1 MSRSPLD
8 RREFVR
14 LFAVGGSA
22 ALLGHP
28 RFEGWRPPP
37 LTGARLRGGDV
48 DWAAVRAQF
57 LMPPELSVMNAA
69 NLCPSSIPVLETLD
83 DANRQL
89 DRNPVPSVRSEML
102 GTKEPT
108 REGVAAF
115 LRVTPEEILL
125 TRNTSEA
132 NNWISA
138 GLDLGSGDEVL
149 IFADNHPSLNQAWK
163 ARAER
168 FGYTV
173 REVEAVTPHPG
184 AGYYVDA
191 FRRALTPNTRVLAFT
206 HLTNTAGDL
215 LPARELCRLARDRGV
230 LSVVD
235 GAQSFGLLDVDLSDM
250 RPDFFTG
257 SAHKW
262 PCGPKETGVLF
273 VDAGVHDRFHPSI
286 YSAYSGQRGLART
299 HEGMGQRD
307 EPALRAFGRQIE
319 FLTDIG
325 QHEIEARSRDLASAL
340 IEGLTAIDG
349 VHMWTSLD
357 PALRAAVV
365 TFQPGDLVPGR
376 VIEALE
382 ADGIVAASRGGSD
395 RPGIRFSPHYYN
407 SFEDVERGV
416 EAIGRYM
423 QQGV

>member
-1 MSRSPLD
+1 M
-8 RREFVR
+8 
-14 LFAVGGSA
+14 
-22 ALLGHP
+22 
-28 RFEGWRPPP
+28 
-37 LTGARLRGGDV
+37 
-48 DWAAVRAQF
+48 
-57 LMPPELSVMNAA
+57 
-69 NLCPSSIPVLETLD
+69 
-83 DANRQL
+83 
-89 DRNPVPSVRSEML
+89 
-102 GTKEPT
+102 
-108 REGVAAF
+108 
-115 LRVTPEEILL
+115 
-125 TRNTSEA
+125 
-132 NNWISA
+132 
-138 GLDLGSGDEVL
+138 
-149 IFADNHPSLNQAWK
+149 
-163 ARAER
+163 
-168 FGYTV
+168 
-173 REVEAVTPHPG
+173 
-184 AGYYVDA
+184 
-191 FRRALTPNTRVLAFT
+191 
-206 HLTNTAGDL
+206 
-215 LPARELCRLARDRGV
+215 

-286 YSAYSGQRGLART
+286 YSAYTGQRGLART

-340 IEGLTAIDG
+340 IEGLAAIDG

-365 TFQPGDLVPGR
+365 TFQPGSLEPRR
-376 VIEALE
+376 VVSALE
-382 ADGIVAASRGGSD
+382 ADGIVAAARGGSD

-407 SFEDVERGV
+407 SHEDVERGV

-423 QQGV
+423 RRGYRGRSRGATAGPPRPPSTF

>member
-1 MSRSPLD
+1 
-8 RREFVR
+8 
-14 LFAVGGSA
+14 
-22 ALLGHP
+22 
-28 RFEGWRPPP
+28 
-37 LTGARLRGGDV
+37 
-48 DWAAVRAQF
+48 
-57 LMPPELSVMNAA
+57 MPPDLSVMNAA

-102 GTKEPT
+102 GAKEPT
-108 REGVAAF
+108 RDRVAAF

-138 GLDLGSGDEVL
+138 GLDLGPGDEVL

-168 FGYTV
+168 FGYAV
-173 REVEAVTPHPG
+173 REVDPVTSHPG
-184 AGYYVDA
+184 FEYYVEA
-191 FRRALTPNTRVLAFT
+191 FARAITPNTRVLAFT

-215 LPARELCRLARDRGV
+215 MPARELCRLARERGV

-235 GAQSFGLLDVDLSDM
+235 GAQSFGLLDVDLSDV

-262 PCGPKETGVLF
+262 PCGPKEAGVLY
-273 VDAGVHDRFHPSI
+273 AAAEVHDRFHPSI
-286 YSAYSGQRGLART
+286 YSAYSGRRGLSRT
-299 HEGMGQRD
+299 HEGLGQRD
-307 EPALRAFGRQIE
+307 EPALRAFGRQID
-319 FLTDIG
+319 FLTEIG

-349 VHMWTSLD
+349 VRMWTSPD
-357 PALRAAVV
+357 PTRRAAVV
-365 TFQPGDLVPGR
+365 TFQPGELEPAA
-376 VIEALE
+376 VIRALE

-423 QQGV
+423 RQGS